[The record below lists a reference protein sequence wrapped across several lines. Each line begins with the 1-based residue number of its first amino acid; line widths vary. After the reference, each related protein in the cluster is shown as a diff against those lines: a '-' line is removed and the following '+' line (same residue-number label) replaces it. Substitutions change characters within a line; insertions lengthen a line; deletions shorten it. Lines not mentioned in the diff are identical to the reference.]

1 MSVPT
6 QTSVGLYQ
14 VEHMQPLEI
23 RTNGI
28 VPITDVMLAVD
39 LVPVF
44 STVLP
49 GVGQCSET
57 CMEGYSSYYIN
68 SFTDKETFHILHQS

>member
-14 VEHMQPLEI
+14 VERMQPLEI
-23 RTNGI
+23 QASGI
-28 VPITDVMLAVD
+28 VPISDIIPAVD

-44 STVLP
+44 SMALP
-49 GVGQCSET
+49 GVDQCSET
-57 CMEGYSSYYIN
+57 CMEGYLSYYLN
-68 SFTDKETFHILHQS
+68 SFTDKETFHVLHQL